1 MRWFLVISHAIH
13 IHTLRFSLWLWV
25 VLVLWKVSRGVD
37 ELCRSS
43 WVLRIIWM
51 VNWWGIEQ
59 DVCDEIDDM
68 MDWTW
73 YRMDWVIDDGGGL

>member
-1 MRWFLVISHAIH
+1 M
-13 IHTLRFSLWLWV
+13 
-25 VLVLWKVSRGVD
+25 LWKVSRGVD